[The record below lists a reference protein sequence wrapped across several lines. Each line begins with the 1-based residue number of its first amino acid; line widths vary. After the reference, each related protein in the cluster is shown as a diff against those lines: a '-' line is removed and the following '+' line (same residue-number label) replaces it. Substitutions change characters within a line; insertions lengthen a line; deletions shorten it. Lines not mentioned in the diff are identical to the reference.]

1 MGRFVKNASIAT
13 GSYAI
18 RLPMGTTS
26 LGPADPVDGQIR
38 FNQSN
43 SKVEMFFAGV
53 WNQIAKIGKVALN
66 VEELGP
72 GDNTTTE
79 FTMSVTESVDSDVL
93 VTIGGVYQK
102 PVTNYTISG
111 NTITFTSPPPAPT
124 TVSLNKIVVVHGL
137 NSTNAA

>member
-1 MGRFVKNASIAT
+1 MGRFVKNASIPT

-18 RLPMGTTS
+18 RLPVGS
-26 LGPADPVDGQIR
+26 SAVGPTAPVDGQIR

-53 WNQIAKIGKVALN
+53 WNQIAKIGKVALT

-72 GDNTTTE
+72 GDDITTE
-79 FTMSVTESVDSDVL
+79 FTMSITESVESDVL

-102 PVTNYTISG
+102 PITNYTIAG
-111 NTITFTSPPPAPT
+111 NKINFSSPPPAPT
-124 TVSLNKIVVVHGL
+124 AISLNKIVVVHGI